1 MQKVLLGIDAGT
13 TSIKV
18 DIFTLKGKTLAS
30 SMRTLDCDR
39 LSNGGVEQDMN
50 LIWAETSSCISEA
63 IQSCNGIEVAAIG
76 VTGQGDGAWLVDS
89 FGVPTG
95 KAAIWLDARAG
106 CVLDRY
112 KMNGLDWEISK
123 ATGSSLFPGTLP
135 VILEYFRENN
145 DSRLVN
151 ARWHLNCKDFI
162 SFKLTSVIATD
173 PSDASRTY
181 LDISTG
187 QYSEKLVSQLKHE
200 EFFEFLPKILP
211 GDSIRGYITEEA
223 SKICGLP
230 MGIPVLVGAVD
241 TSVAPIALGLTK
253 PGSVFMIIGTTSV
266 VGTLQANTLVTPKEG
281 LFTLVGGLLPL
292 TTVTVAPMNG
302 APNID
307 WILKRTKLDIQ
318 DLDDILRS
326 SPAGANG
333 VMYHPYLATSGE
345 RAPFSD
351 RYASASFFGISIAH
365 TDNDL
370 VRAVAEGVAISL
382 VECLTGLPV
391 VTEIHLAGGVS
402 KSNEWCQLLAD
413 ISGKVVVRPID
424 RESGTFA
431 VAAFAGL
438 AVGVIDDM
446 DKFLQVERQNF
457 MPNSDVCE
465 FYDSRIELFG
475 RLRDA
480 VQPLWKS
487 LHLETLEKNV

>member
-18 DIFTLKGKTLAS
+18 NIFTLQGKTLVS
-30 SMRTLDCDR
+30 TMRTLEYDQ

-50 LIWAETSSCISEA
+50 LIWAETSDCISEA
-63 IQSCNGIEVAAIG
+63 VIACPGSEVVAIG

-95 KAAIWLDARAG
+95 KAAIWLDSRAG
-106 CVLDRY
+106 AILDRF
-112 KMNGLDWEISK
+112 KNNGQEGLISQT
-123 ATGSSLFPGTLP
+123 TGSSLFPGVLP
-135 VILEYFRENN
+135 VILEHFRENN

-162 SFKLTSVIATD
+162 GFKLTSVIATD

-187 QYSEKLVSQLKHE
+187 SYSEDLVTKLNHQEFLK
-200 EFFEFLPKILP
+200 FLPKILP
-211 GDSIRGYITEEA
+211 GNSIRGFVTEEA
-223 SKICGLP
+223 SKDCGLSK
-230 MGIPVLVGAVD
+230 GIPVIVGAVD
-241 TSVAPIALGLTK
+241 TSVAPISLGLTK

-266 VGTLQANTLVTPKEG
+266 VGILQEKNVAIPKEG
-281 LFTLVGGLLPL
+281 HFTLVGGLLPL
-292 TTVTVAPMNG
+292 TTLTVAPMNG

-307 WILKRTKLDIQ
+307 WILKEVNLDIR
-318 DLDDILRS
+318 DLDDILLS
-326 SPAGANG
+326 SSTGANG

-351 RYASASFFGISIAH
+351 RYASASFFGLSIRH
-365 TDNDL
+365 TDCDL
-370 VRAVAEGVAISL
+370 VRAVAEGVAMSL
-382 VECLTGLPV
+382 VECLAELPAV
-391 VTEIHLAGGVS
+391 AEIHVAGGVS
-402 KSNEWCQLLAD
+402 KSKEWCQLLAD
-413 ISGKVVVRPID
+413 ISGKLVARPIGRD
-424 RESGTFA
+424 SGTFA

-438 AVGVIDDM
+438 AAGVIEDI
-446 DKFLQVERQNF
+446 DKLLQVEAEYF
-457 MPNSDVCE
+457 TPNTEVRT

-480 VQPLWKS
+480 IQPLWKS
-487 LHLETLEKNV
+487 LRVEMVERNV

>member
-1 MQKVLLGIDAGT
+1 MHKVLLGIDAGT

-18 DIFTLKGKTLAS
+18 SIFTLQGKTLVS
-30 SMRTLDCDR
+30 TMRSLKYEQ

-50 LIWAETSSCISEA
+50 LMWAETASCISEA
-63 IQSCNGIEVAAIG
+63 VKACPDVEVAAIG

-89 FGVPTG
+89 LGVPTG
-95 KAAIWLDARAG
+95 KAAIWLDSRAG
-106 CVLDRY
+106 SVLDRF
-112 KMNGLDWEISK
+112 KTDGQAREISET
-123 ATGSSLFPGTLP
+123 TGSSLFPGILP
-135 VILEYFRENN
+135 VILQYFRENN
-145 DSRLVN
+145 DSRLDN

-162 SFKLTSVIATD
+162 GFKLTSVIATD

-181 LDISTG
+181 LDINTG
-187 QYSEKLVSQLKHE
+187 SYSKKLATSLNHLD
-200 EFFEFLPKILP
+200 FFEFLPKILP
-211 GDSIRGYITEEA
+211 GNSIRGYTTEET
-223 SKICGLP
+223 SKICGIP
-230 MGIPVLVGAVD
+230 KGIPVIVGAVD
-241 TSVAPIALGLTK
+241 TSVAPIALGITK
-253 PGSVFMIIGTTSV
+253 PGAVFMIIGTTSV
-266 VGTLQANTLVTPKEG
+266 VGTLQESTLVTPKEG
-281 LFTLVGGLLPL
+281 HFTLVGGLLPL

-302 APNID
+302 APNLD
-307 WILKRTKLDIQ
+307 WIIKRLNLDIR

-333 VMYHPYLATSGE
+333 IMYHPYLATSGE

-382 VECLTGLPV
+382 VECLTGLPA

-413 ISGKVVVRPID
+413 ISGKVVVRPFD

-438 AVGVIDDM
+438 AAGVVEDI
-446 DKFLQVERQNF
+446 DKFLQVEGQNF
-457 MPNSDVCE
+457 TPNSDVRE

-475 RLRDA
+475 KLRDA

-487 LHLETLEKNV
+487 LQLETVETND